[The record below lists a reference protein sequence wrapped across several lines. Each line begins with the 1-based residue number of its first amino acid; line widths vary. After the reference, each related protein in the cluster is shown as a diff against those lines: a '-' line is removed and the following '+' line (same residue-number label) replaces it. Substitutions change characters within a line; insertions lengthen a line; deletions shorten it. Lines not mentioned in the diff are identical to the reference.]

1 MTEPIIT
8 LIHCPRCN
16 TNVLIAWPPD
26 PPTDWQVATLEAAKR
41 GHPAAN
47 AQLDQV
53 RAHALAEHQA
63 GRSEAPCRP
72 ARKTDQ

>member
-16 TNVLIAWPPD
+16 TNMLIAW
-26 PPTDWQVATLEAAKR
+26 
-41 GHPAAN
+41 
-47 AQLDQV
+47 LDQV